1 VSNFGPKRLAA
12 FMDDPEVTVPPA
24 VNQVELHP
32 YLPQHDLVALCR
44 KRGVALVAYCPLGS
58 PGNAAL
64 RAAPHLRSEEG
75 EDGASVS
82 PKEEGAAVSLS
93 QSLLPM
99 LIAHPSVLRVA
110 QRIAKTPSQVLL
122 RWNLDRGVAVIP
134 KSTSAAHLADNVA
147 VFGWS
152 LGHKDKALIDS
163 IGNEGT
169 VRYVPVNREL
179 LLHSSNEE
187 TFWD

>member
-1 VSNFGPKRLAA
+1 
-12 FMDDPEVTVPPA
+12 MPEK
-24 VNQVELHP
+24 QLEKSQKCEMSRMS
-32 YLPQHDLVALCR
+32 YFLPCTHFFL
-44 KRGVALVAYCPLGS
+44 
-58 PGNAAL
+58 
-64 RAAPHLRSEEG
+64 
-75 EDGASVS
+75 
-82 PKEEGAAVSLS
+82 
-93 QSLLPM
+93 
-99 LIAHPSVLRVA
+99 
-110 QRIAKTPSQVLL
+110 QVLL

-152 LGHKDKALIDS
+152 LGHKDKALIGS

-179 LLHSSNEE
+179 LLHPSNEE